1 VSGPAG
7 ASGGGERT
15 DPGVAAVLGAL
26 GDDAVRGALVARGVD
41 FLLSRPVNT
50 LLDAGEVVDVL
61 AAAVTE
67 DNVRRVTERWLEP
80 CWERHKERS
89 RGEGDTVGDAVPEAD
104 RERIRALLREARLPR
119 AKWADGA
126 VDPQL
131 MRDLFAPVLQQTLL
145 GFVKRLPGMGGA
157 AGAAGSTGGALGGL
171 AGAFGKRALEQAG
184 RLADVGRG
192 VLGGAIDERVQQIA
206 REFSRGAVGGMRDAT
221 RERLKSDEGKRLVG
235 QIREQVFERLLTAK
249 VSELMDDAEAV
260 PLERLRDVAASLVA
274 ANAERDFVRTAVRE
288 EVQAWLALEGA
299 RTVGDLLTEAGIQ
312 DTVRTVL
319 IQRLD
324 GLLAAF
330 AAATLSP

>member
-1 VSGPAG
+1 
-7 ASGGGERT
+7 
-15 DPGVAAVLGAL
+15 
-26 GDDAVRGALVARGVD
+26 
-41 FLLSRPVNT
+41 
-50 LLDAGEVVDVL
+50 
-61 AAAVTE
+61 
-67 DNVRRVTERWLEP
+67 
-80 CWERHKERS
+80 
-89 RGEGDTVGDAVPEAD
+89 
-104 RERIRALLREARLPR
+104 
-119 AKWADGA
+119 
-126 VDPQL
+126 
-131 MRDLFAPVLQQTLL
+131 
-145 GFVKRLPGMGGA
+145 
-157 AGAAGSTGGALGGL
+157 
-171 AGAFGKRALEQAG
+171 
-184 RLADVGRG
+184 
-192 VLGGAIDERVQQIA
+192 
-206 REFSRGAVGGMRDAT
+206 
-221 RERLKSDEGKRLVG
+221 VG